1 MCPPNNWAT
10 PMHLSLLTTF
20 APPPIFL
27 VCPPNIFD
35 KSTSVDEVT
44 VSEAKPSRNFTR
56 KSRTERL
63 LSLSHEFLKT
73 RAEKTKFPR
82 RVGVLPRTIGLIPG
96 TVGNDIEEHVA
107 DAQS

>member
-1 MCPPNNWAT
+1 
-10 PMHLSLLTTF
+10 MHLSLLTTF
-20 APPPIFL
+20 APPIFL

-35 KSTSVDEVT
+35 KSTPVDEVT
-44 VSEAKPSRNFTR
+44 VTEAKPSRNFTR

-82 RVGVLPRTIGLIPG
+82 RVGVLPRTIVQRVNSRNCRQRYRRTCSGCTELNG
-96 TVGNDIEEHVA
+96 WLQAN
-107 DAQS
+107 